1 MKRRRRKTGVGVG
14 GVGGDDCDNNESYE
28 KAYTLSIV
36 LMALTII
43 VKPLIFCHSFILMIP
58 L

>member
-1 MKRRRRKTGVGVG
+1 MTRRRRKTGVGVG

-36 LMALTII
+36 
-43 VKPLIFCHSFILMIP
+43 
-58 L
+58 